1 MKTARITAVALVA
14 LALGACTGHSETT
27 LGVVLRALEIE
38 CLQTE
43 ILYSDLAKLDRTFQR
58 VDSVSHESDNARDAT
73 KELRSMTEE
82 VVQIF
87 SGSPG
92 HYEELAEVARELLAA
107 SGQAQAAMDP
117 RGKLPGNR
125 REEVSNAI
133 RRMRELRAKLLQ
145 LAPAGMI
152 GTLPRA

>member
-1 MKTARITAVALVA
+1 MKTARLTALALVA
-14 LALGACTGHSETT
+14 LALGGCTGHTETT
-27 LGVVLRALEIE
+27 LGVVLRALEVE

-58 VDSVSHESDNARDAT
+58 VDSVSPESEMARDAT

-82 VVQIF
+82 VVEIF

-92 HYEELAEVARELLAA
+92 RYEELAGIARELLVA
-107 SGQAQAAMDP
+107 SSQAQAAMDP
-117 RGKLPGNR
+117 REELSGNR
-125 REEVSNAI
+125 REAVSNAI
-133 RRMRELRAKLLQ
+133 RRMRELRMKLLQ